1 MARFVRGGPVGQSMA
16 LIYFL
21 PEIAAFLIFI
31 MMATQ
36 VAQVGPIL
44 VLIQMALLGLLLV
57 LRAPVALQTALK
69 WWPLMLAPILAAVS
83 TLWSDA
89 PMTTLRYG
97 VQFMLTAYVGV
108 LLARLLT
115 PRRFLIVFM
124 LAMFVFCILCI
135 LYGRQGSSVEGMVL
149 IGLTGSKNQM
159 GYAAQL
165 LILSGLAVL
174 LLRDV
179 VQWMRWVAMLALPLG
194 VYILLGVNSATALLM
209 GVGGAAM
216 LLVLWFTERM
226 QPGGRLAALLVA
238 MIIATPLLLLI
249 PEAIKAWDHFLF
261 DTLDK
266 DPTLTGRTILW
277 ARADDL
283 IARRPLLGY
292 GYQAI
297 WMGDST
303 ETTALKRL
311 FGIVDGRTFHFHH
324 QFRQVAVDTGLVG
337 LAAFVG
343 ALLAAGFSGVRQILL
358 RPNVPT
364 SFFFVVFALMTARAF
379 TDLIISPINVHMV
392 LFYAACTYAFW
403 KPQEEGAA
411 RAETSWRRLR
421 PARLPG

>member
-1 MARFVRGGPVGQSMA
+1 MA
-16 LIYFL
+16 LFYFL

-31 MMATQ
+31 LMATQ
-36 VAQVGPIL
+36 IAQVGPIL
-44 VLIQMALLGLLLV
+44 VLIEIVLLGLLVV
-57 LRAPVALQTALK
+57 LRAPVALQTVLR
-69 WWPLMLAPILAAVS
+69 WWPLLLAPILAAVS

-97 VQFMLTAYVGV
+97 VQFMLTAYIGV
-108 LLARLLT
+108 LLARLMT
-115 PRRFLIVFM
+115 PRRFLVVFM
-124 LAMFVFCILCI
+124 LSMFVFCIGCI
-135 LYGRQGSSVEGMVL
+135 LYGREGTSTEGMVL

-179 VQWMRWVAMLALPLG
+179 QHWMRWVAALALPIG
-194 VYILLGVNSATALLM
+194 IYILIGVNSATALLM

-216 LLVLWFTERM
+216 LLVLWFIERM
-226 QPGGRLAALLVA
+226 QPGGRLAALIVA
-238 MIIATPLLLLI
+238 MIIAMPLLLLI
-249 PEAIKAWDHFLF
+249 PEALQAWDHFLF

-266 DPTLTGRTILW
+266 DPTLTGRTVLW

-283 IARRPLLGY
+283 IARKPLLGY

-303 ETTALKRL
+303 ETTALKRI
-311 FGIVDGRTFHFHH
+311 FGITDGRTFHFHH

-343 ALLAAGFSGVRQILL
+343 ALIAVGLNGIRQVLL
-358 RPNVPT
+358 HPSVPT
-364 SFFFVVFALMTARAF
+364 SFFFVVLALMIARAF

-403 KPQEEGAA
+403 KPEPATAA
-411 RAETSWRRLR
+411 TPAMNWRRLR
-421 PARLPG
+421 PARVPG